1 VAAWQAKL
9 QHRIEKALLG
19 KLDLSPMQQ
28 IFRSG
33 EIGDSAIV
41 PTRHA
46 ERVPMLDSYQP
57 IADIVPGIGA
67 EPIQPIRTLTVILW
81 VSSALSGLQFLLS
94 RCASNGYLVG
104 PARSPAEWNW
114 RPCNS
119 FSTRSIK

>member
-1 VAAWQAKL
+1 MSGEDRRSCLARRGREEVERQPIGVFRALSQRQAKL
-9 QHRIEKALLG
+9 QHRIEKAVLG

-28 IFRSG
+28 VFRSG

-67 EPIQPIRTLTVILW
+67 EPIQPIRT
-81 VSSALSGLQFLLS
+81 SQ
-94 RCASNGYLVG
+94 
-104 PARSPAEWNW
+104 
-114 RPCNS
+114 
-119 FSTRSIK
+119 